1 MASPK
6 PGIGSTK
13 SSPGLLPDIE
23 TISQRENMSERAAR
37 MTLSLAFIAPDII
50 EAVANGTLPRGF
62 GLSRLT
68 DLPISWAK
76 QRQKLGLPA
85 RSWSPHPNIPP
96 PNQAI
101 RECQRGQIA
110 KQFLGSHR

>member
-1 MASPK
+1 MIQPTDSTGTRPIRAELRIRLLN
-6 PGIGSTK
+6 GIAKARHWLGEILAGSV
-13 SSPGLLPDIE
+13 PDIE

-37 MTLSLAFIAPDII
+37 MTLSLAFIAPDIV

-85 RSWSPHPNIPP
+85 RS
-96 PNQAI
+96 
-101 RECQRGQIA
+101 
-110 KQFLGSHR
+110 